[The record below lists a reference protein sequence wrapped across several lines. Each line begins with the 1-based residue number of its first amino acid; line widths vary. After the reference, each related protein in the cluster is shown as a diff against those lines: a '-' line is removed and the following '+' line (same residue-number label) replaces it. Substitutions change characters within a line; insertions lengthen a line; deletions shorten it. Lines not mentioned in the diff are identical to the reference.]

1 MTKNNKA
8 KSKTLEKLQLE
19 MKDTL
24 DAMGCMEVV
33 SASSRNGDIRFLSR
47 VNDETR
53 WMRILANFLEKEEGW
68 YSFIGKKYFLH
79 EGRLVFGWV
88 LIFESDELD
97 ATVQSIRKLF
107 TTCVDLVENRT
118 TPQTNLEERGM
129 IEVALPSS
137 AGYEKS
143 LQERVRPLR

>member
-1 MTKNNKA
+1 MAPKK
-8 KSKTLEKLQLE
+8 KKTVEKLQLE

-47 VNDETR
+47 VTDEPQ
-53 WMRILANFLEKEEGW
+53 WLRILNNFLEKEEGW

-88 LIFESDELD
+88 LIFESDTMD
-97 ATVQSIRKLF
+97 KTVQSIRKLF
-107 TTCVDLVENRT
+107 TTCVDLVDNREVT
-118 TPQTNLEERGM
+118 ATPERGM
-129 IEVALPSS
+129 VEVALPSTS
-137 AGYEKS
+137 GYEDR
-143 LQERVRPLR
+143 LQQRVRPLR

>member
-1 MTKNNKA
+1 MAAAKA
-8 KSKTLEKLQLE
+8 KKKTMEKLQLE

-47 VNDETR
+47 VTDEAR
-53 WMRILANFLEKEEGW
+53 WLRILNNFLEKEEDW

-79 EGRLVFGWV
+79 ENRLVFGWV
-88 LIFESDELD
+88 LIFESDTLD
-97 ATVQSIRKLF
+97 KTLQVIRKLF
-107 TTCVDLVENRT
+107 TTCVDLVDNQT
-118 TPQTNLEERGM
+118 TTATPERGM
-129 IEVALPSS
+129 IEVALPSN